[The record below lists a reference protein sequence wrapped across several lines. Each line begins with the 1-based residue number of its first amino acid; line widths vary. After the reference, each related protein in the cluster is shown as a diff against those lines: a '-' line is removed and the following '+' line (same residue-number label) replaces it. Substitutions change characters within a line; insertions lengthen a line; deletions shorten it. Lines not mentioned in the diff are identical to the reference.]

1 MEEREGGG
9 GGGGGGGEWGL
20 SFLFATTCIF
30 SPPRPEGV
38 SYLADHGSHGIGL
51 RLTNDGYL
59 TADVH
64 MDLPPLRCVLIDPYT
79 GLVLCAY

>member
-1 MEEREGGG
+1 M
-9 GGGGGGGEWGL
+9 
-20 SFLFATTCIF
+20 
-30 SPPRPEGV
+30 

-79 GLVLCAY
+79 GLELCVLVCVCRGGSRNLRRGVLLKECMRSAPKNFG